1 MAVFDVDRLGGGGLT
16 LVEIAEGVTV
26 DALRKVTGA
35 EFQVAEHLGEFS

>member
-16 LVEIAEGVTV
+16 LIELAEGVTV

-35 EFQVAEHLGEFS
+35 DFKVAKHLGEFR